1 MVKKMIAIV
10 DDEEDIAE
18 LISHNLIKEGFDV
31 RVFNDGE
38 VFLSA
43 LDKFYPDLIV
53 LDILLPGVNGLEIC
67 RYLKSNYRF
76 SNIPIIMLS
85 VKDSE
90 TDRVVG
96 LELGADDYLTKPFSP
111 RELIAR
117 IKAVLRRANVRGEK
131 AGLLKAGPL
140 IVDLEKMEVYLEGE
154 KLDLTPVEFRLL
166 SIFIQN
172 PGRVFSREDLLER
185 FWGGK
190 FVVDRTVDV
199 HISSLRKK
207 LRDFGNFIKSIRGVG
222 YKFEV
227 EG

>member
-1 MVKKMIAIV
+1 MVKKTIAIV

-31 RVFNDGE
+31 KVFNDGE

-43 LDKFYPDLIV
+43 LDKFYPDLVV

-76 SNIPIIMLS
+76 SNIPIIILS

-90 TDRVVG
+90 TDKVVG

>member
-1 MVKKMIAIV
+1 MVKKTIAIV

-43 LDKFYPDLIV
+43 LDKFYPDLVV

-76 SNIPIIMLS
+76 SNIPIIILS

-90 TDRVVG
+90 TDKVVG